1 MLSAADFWNW
11 TQENILIIGK
21 EPDVP
26 IEIEDRKIHW
36 WKPNLS
42 KKILGD
48 YFIEVFLNRKS
59 KSKFPPKFKK
69 INILKY
75 EQMIVIGLKLVS

>member
-11 TQENILIIGK
+11 TQEIILIIGK

-26 IEIEDRKIHW
+26 IKAEGRKIHW

-42 KKILGD
+42 KKKYIGWLFLGG
-48 YFIEVFLNRKS
+48 FFWTGS
-59 KSKFPPKFKK
+59 
-69 INILKY
+69 LKANFH
-75 EQMIVIGLKLVS
+75 

>member
-11 TQENILIIGK
+11 TQEIILIIGK

-26 IEIEDRKIHW
+26 IETEGRKIHW
-36 WKPNLS
+36 WKPKLS
-42 KKILGD
+42 KKILVD
-48 YFIEVFLNRKS
+48 YFIEVSLNMKP

-69 INILKY
+69 LNILKY
-75 EQMIVIGLKLVS
+75 